1 MKRVIALQ
9 RVAEKTEEKRAVEEE
24 ERRKLKEEE
33 RDETSRRIETQI
45 AEVKEIL
52 ASLTLALQNTEKQK
66 SDLTNS

>member
-24 ERRKLKEEE
+24 ERRKVKEEE

-52 ASLTLALQNTEKQK
+52 ASLTLALQTPEKQK
-66 SDLTNS
+66 SDS

>member
-1 MKRVIALQ
+1 MQ

-52 ASLTLALQNTEKQK
+52 ASLTLALQTPEKQK
-66 SDLTNS
+66 SD